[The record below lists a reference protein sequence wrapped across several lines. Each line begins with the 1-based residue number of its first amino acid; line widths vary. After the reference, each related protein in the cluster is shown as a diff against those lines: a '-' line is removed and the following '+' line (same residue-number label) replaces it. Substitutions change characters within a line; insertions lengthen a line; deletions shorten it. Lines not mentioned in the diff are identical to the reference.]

1 MKYLIKNGTLL
12 IWDGFN
18 FLLECKDLFI
28 NGSTIEA
35 IGDNKEANTDAY
47 TVINANHQLIIPGLI
62 NTHTHAY
69 MSLMKNS
76 ANNLPFEAWLFKR
89 IIPIESQLSKSDFY
103 SATMLGCIEMIR
115 SGTTAFLDMHIC
127 EDECAKAVND
137 CKMRAYMGKCIR
149 GNDLY
154 NDAGSDFQKVLDDKN
169 KYDSELIK
177 TILSPHSIYSC
188 SPLMLHQI
196 AEEAEKRNMLKHI
209 HLSESQKEVEDCFAK
224 HGKSPVKYLYD
235 LGFLDSKTIAA
246 HCVKISDE
254 DIDLLS
260 KTKVNVITNPSSNAK
275 LGNGIAPV
283 CEMLDKKIN
292 LCLGTDSAA
301 SNNTL
306 NLFREMNFLN
316 LIHKANNES
325 ATALLTEDI
334 IKSVSINPAK
344 ALEAEG
350 KLGVIAEGAYADLI
364 FIDLK
369 SPSFFPNHDIIS
381 ALCCSAN
388 GSEVNSVMVNGEFI
402 MKNRELTTI
411 DEEKIYFEIS
421 RIVGKY
427 FN

>member
-18 FLLECKDLFI
+18 FSLECKDLFI

-35 IGDNKEANTDAY
+35 IGNNKEANTNTY
-47 TVINANHQLIIPGLI
+47 TVINAEHQLILPGLI

-69 MSLMKNS
+69 MNLMKNF

-89 IIPIESQLSKSDFY
+89 IIPIESQLIKSDFY

-154 NDAGSDFQKVLDDKN
+154 NDADSDFQKVLDDKN

-177 TILSPHSIYSC
+177 TVLSPHSIYNC
-188 SPLMLHQI
+188 SPLMLYQI
-196 AEEAEKRNMLKHI
+196 AIESEKHNMLKHI
-209 HLSESQKEVEDCFAK
+209 HLSESKKEVENCFTK
-224 HGKSPVKYLYD
+224 HGKSPVKHLYD
-235 LGFLDSKTIAA
+235 LGFLDNKTMAA

-260 KTKVNVITNPSSNAK
+260 KTNVNVITNPSSNAK

-283 CEMLDKKIN
+283 CQMLNKKIN

-316 LIHKANNES
+316 LIHNANNES
-325 ATALLTEDI
+325 ATALLTDDI

-364 FIDLK
+364 FIDLR
-369 SPSFFPNHDIIS
+369 SLPFFPNHDIIS

-388 GSEVNSVMVNGEFI
+388 GSEVDSVMVNGKFI

-421 RIVGKY
+421 RIVGKH